1 MSNTNRTHLVV
12 PLCMILFAAGAMPLF
27 AVTIKKNS
35 GEPEKAETSQVI
47 RKLPDEPEEPET
59 SQVIRK
65 LPDEPEEPETSQVIR
80 KLPDEPEE
88 PETSQVI
95 RKLPEDE
102 EIVPEAAEETAEA
115 EEKSRPKTEA
125 EAIKEITTRL
135 DKMIYPY
142 KPLQRNREPLLNRAL
157 SDEVIPTWRLIY
169 VKDFDK
175 PESAAQTAV
184 SSDDDADLK
193 EDFAA
198 ITLIPVKSIRLS
210 NALRLSTIGRPQEPT
225 LQPLFFTKYGIMWRK
240 LQTQYE
246 NFTLYLGATEN
257 FHVFASANISVIY
270 TLFRYVDMKDGTDLI
285 SLLVDCLDIEDE
297 DFFTNRFA
305 LVHLKEFG
313 DASIPALQRAIR
325 RVAASGETPIQ
336 QFLGLTNIATPKAL
350 ELLNEAADSKDARIR
365 DAAFTAM
372 IGMPSVY
379 KELKHAYVRMV
390 ETREKIWPG
399 FAACDI
405 LGCAKELSPYLDAY
419 YARPKSVAEFETVAR
434 ARWLLKDPKLNLVH
448 TKALNEITIASIR
461 SGEIADSPLY
471 RNVQETDA
479 SRNARLQ
486 VEDEKRIASA
496 KEAILKAPQTDLSV
510 AAGIELAMFLTKDKR
525 VSTQYIARVNRVGID
540 ILRALPRQETL
551 RYMDALIRYNESIP
565 EAEKLADI
573 KARIGK

>member
-1 MSNTNRTHLVV
+1 MLKPNRIHLSL
-12 PLCMILFAAGAMPLF
+12 PLCAILFA
-27 AVTIKKNS
+27 VS
-35 GEPEKAETSQVI
+35 GVFLQAAPIQ
-47 RKLPDEPEEPET
+47 KLADDEPEE
-59 SQVIRK
+59 SSAIRK
-65 LPDEPEEPETSQVIR
+65 LADDEAEAS
-80 KLPDEPEE
+80 
-88 PETSQVI
+88 
-95 RKLPEDE
+95 
-102 EIVPEAAEETAEA
+102 AAETGAA
-115 EEKSRPKTEA
+115 SAEKSESMAKSEA
-125 EAIKEITTRL
+125 EAIREITERL
-135 DKMIYPY
+135 DKVIIPY
-142 KPLQRNREPLLNRAL
+142 KPLQRSQEPLLNRAL

-175 PESAAQTAV
+175 PQDAAAAA
-184 SSDDDADLK
+184 DDDEDIQ

-210 NALRLSTIGRPQEPT
+210 NALRLGAVGKPPEKI

-246 NFTLYLGATEN
+246 TFTLYLGATED
-257 FHVFASANISVIY
+257 FHVFASANVSVIY
-270 TLFRYVDMKDGTDLI
+270 TLFRNIDMKGGTDLI

-297 DFFTNRFA
+297 EYFTNRFA
-305 LVHLKEFG
+305 LVHLSEFG

-325 RVAASGETPIQ
+325 RVAASGQAPIQ

-350 ELLNEAADSKDARIR
+350 ELLNEAADSKDAQIR
-365 DAAFTAM
+365 DAAFTAL
-372 IGMPSVY
+372 IGMPSVD

-390 ETREKIWPG
+390 ETREKIWAG

-405 LGCAKELSPYLDAY
+405 LGCAKELSPLLDAY

-448 TKALNEITIASIR
+448 TRALNEITIASIR
-461 SGEIADSPLY
+461 SGEIANSPLY

-510 AAGIELAMFLTKDKR
+510 AAGIELVMFTTKDKR
-525 VSTQYIARVNRVGID
+525 VSSQYIARVNRVGVD

-551 RYMDALIRYNESIP
+551 RYIDAMIRYNDSVP

-573 KARIGK
+573 RARIGK

>member
-1 MSNTNRTHLVV
+1 MSNLHRIHLILPFCAV
-12 PLCMILFAAGAMPLF
+12 LFAASGAFLHAAP
-27 AVTIKKNS
+27 I
-35 GEPEKAETSQVI
+35 Q
-47 RKLPDEPEEPET
+47 KLPDEQEE
-59 SQVIRK
+59 SSSVIKK
-65 LPDEPEEPETSQVIR
+65 LPD
-80 KLPDEPEE
+80 DEPA
-88 PETSQVI
+88 
-95 RKLPEDE
+95 
-102 EIVPEAAEETAEA
+102 AAEKEA
-115 EEKSRPKTEA
+115 EQAEKAVAKTEE
-125 EAIKEITTRL
+125 EAIKEITARL

-157 SDEVIPTWRLIY
+157 SDEVIPVWRLIY

-175 PESAAQTAV
+175 PQGEQASAAT
-184 SSDDDADLK
+184 DDDEDLK

-210 NALRLSTIGRPQEPT
+210 NALRLSTVGKPEETI

-246 NFTLYLGATEN
+246 TFTLYLGATED

-270 TLFRYVDMKDGTDLI
+270 TLFRYVDMRGGTDLI
-285 SLLVDCLDIEDE
+285 SLLVDCLDIEDD

-305 LVHLKEFG
+305 LVHLSEYG
-313 DASIPALQRAIR
+313 DASIPALQRAIK
-325 RVAASGETPIQ
+325 RVAASGQAPIQ

-350 ELLNEAADSKDARIR
+350 ELINEAADSKDAQIR
-365 DAAFTAM
+365 DAAFTAL
-372 IGMPSVY
+372 IGMPSVD
-379 KELKHAYVRMV
+379 KELKHTYVRMV
-390 ETREKIWPG
+390 ETREKVWPG

-405 LGCAKELSPYLDAY
+405 LGCAKELSPFLDDY
-419 YARPKSVAEFETVAR
+419 YAHPKSVAEFETVAR

-448 TKALNEITIASIR
+448 TRALNEITIASIR
-461 SGEIADSPLY
+461 SGEIANSPQY
-471 RNVQETDA
+471 RNVQETEA

-525 VSTQYIARVNRVGID
+525 VSAQYIARVNRVGID

-551 RYMDALIRYNESIP
+551 RYLDALIRYNESVP
-565 EAEKLADI
+565 EAEKLSDI
-573 KARIGK
+573 RARIGK

>member
-1 MSNTNRTHLVV
+1 MPDFIRIRLIV
-12 PLCMILFAAGAMPLF
+12 PICLILSAA
-27 AVTIKKNS
+27 S
-35 GEPEKAETSQVI
+35 GILLYAAPI
-47 RKLPDEPEEPET
+47 RKLPD
-59 SQVIRK
+59 
-65 LPDEPEEPETSQVIR
+65 DEPEEPAPVVK
-80 KLPDEPEE
+80 KLPEE
-88 PETSQVI
+88 PEVKVSAS
-95 RKLPEDE
+95 D
-102 EIVPEAAEETAEA
+102 AAAKDKEKPKEKTQAEA
-115 EEKSRPKTEA
+115 V
-125 EAIKEITTRL
+125 KEITERL
-135 DKMIYPY
+135 DRMIYPY
-142 KPLQRNREPLLNRAL
+142 RPLQRSQEPLLNRSI

-175 PESAAQTAV
+175 PQGTDGTAAASQAV
-184 SSDDDADLK
+184 TDDDVK

-198 ITLIPVKSIRLS
+198 VTLIPVKAVRLS
-210 NALRLSTIGRPQEPT
+210 NMLRLSAVGKPPEPI

-246 NFTLYLGATEN
+246 NFTLYLGATQD
-257 FHVFASANISVIY
+257 FHVFVSANISVIY

-297 DFFTNRFA
+297 DYFTNRFA
-305 LVHLKEFG
+305 LVHLSEFG
-313 DASIPALQRAIR
+313 DASIPALQRAIK
-325 RVAASGETPIQ
+325 RVAASGVPPIQ
-336 QFLGLTNIATPKAL
+336 QFLGLTNIATPKAI
-350 ELLNEAADSKDARIR
+350 EILNDASDSEDADIR
-365 DAAFTAM
+365 KACFTAL
-372 IGMPSVY
+372 IGMPSVN
-379 KELKHAYVRMV
+379 KDLKHAYVRMV
-390 ETREKIWPG
+390 ETRENVWPG

-405 LGCAKELSPYLDAY
+405 LGCAKELAPLLDAY

-461 SGEIADSPLY
+461 SGEIANSPQY

-540 ILRALPRQETL
+540 ILRALPRQETM
-551 RYMDALIRYNESIP
+551 RYLDALIRYNESIP

-573 KARIGK
+573 RARVGR

>member
-1 MSNTNRTHLVV
+1 MLNIFRTHLTI
-12 PLCMILFAAGAMPLF
+12 PLCMILFAVSGILLHAAP
-27 AVTIKKNS
+27 IK
-35 GEPEKAETSQVI
+35 
-47 RKLPDEPEEPET
+47 KLPDEPDE
-59 SQVIRK
+59 SASVVKK
-65 LPDEPEEPETSQVIR
+65 LPDEP
-80 KLPDEPEE
+80 
-88 PETSQVI
+88 
-95 RKLPEDE
+95 
-102 EIVPEAAEETAEA
+102 AADSVSEETAAGA
-115 EEKSRPKTEA
+115 EEKAKAKSEA
-125 EAIKEITTRL
+125 DAIKEITDRL
-135 DKMIYPY
+135 DRMIYPY
-142 KPLQRNREPLLNRAL
+142 KPLQRSHEPLLNRAI

-175 PESAAQTAV
+175 PQEDAQNAAYV
-184 SSDDDADLK
+184 SGEDEDVK

-210 NALRLSTIGRPQEPT
+210 NALRLNTVGRPQEEF
-225 LQPLFFTKYGIMWRK
+225 LQQLFFTKYGIMWRK

-246 NFTLYLGATEN
+246 TFTLYLGATED
-257 FHVFASANISVIY
+257 FHVFVSANISVIY
-270 TLFRYVDMKDGTDLI
+270 TLFRYVNMKGGTDLI

-305 LVHLKEFG
+305 LVHLSEFG

-325 RVAASGETPIQ
+325 RVAAAGQSPIQ
-336 QFLGLTNIATPKAL
+336 QFLGLTNIATPKAI
-350 ELLNEAADSKDARIR
+350 EILNAAADSEDAQIR
-365 DAAFTAM
+365 SASFAAI
-372 IGMPSVY
+372 IGMPTVD

-390 ETREKIWPG
+390 ETRENIWPG

-405 LGCAKELSPYLDAY
+405 LGCAKELSPLLDAY
-419 YARPKSVAEFETVAR
+419 YAKPKSVAEFETVAR

-461 SGEIADSPLY
+461 SGEIANTPQY
-471 RNVQETDA
+471 RNVQETEA

-525 VSTQYIARVNRVGID
+525 VAPQYIARVNKAGID

-551 RYMDALIRYNESIP
+551 RHLNAMIRYNDSIP

-573 KARIGK
+573 RARIGN

>member
-1 MSNTNRTHLVV
+1 MINPNRIHLFL
-12 PLCMILFAAGAMPLF
+12 PLCAVLFAM
-27 AVTIKKNS
+27 S
-35 GEPEKAETSQVI
+35 GVFLHAAPI
-47 RKLPDEPEEPET
+47 RKLPDEPEEP
-59 SQVIRK
+59 SAAIKK
-65 LPDEPEEPETSQVIR
+65 LPDEPES
-80 KLPDEPEE
+80 
-88 PETSQVI
+88 
-95 RKLPEDE
+95 
-102 EIVPEAAEETAEA
+102 TAGEKEA
-115 EEKSRPKTEA
+115 EPAERPGRKTEA
-125 EAIKEITTRL
+125 EAIREITDRL

-142 KPLQRNREPLLNRAL
+142 RPLQRSQEPLLDRAL
-157 SDEVIPTWRLIY
+157 SDDVITTWRLIY

-175 PESAAQTAV
+175 PQDAQGSAAT
-184 SSDDDADLK
+184 DDDEDIR

-210 NALRLSTIGRPQEPT
+210 NALRLNKVGKPPEKI

-246 NFTLYLGATEN
+246 TFTLYLGATED

-270 TLFRYVDMKDGTDLI
+270 TLFRYINMSGGIDLI

-297 DFFTNRFA
+297 EFFTNRFA
-305 LVHLKEFG
+305 LVHLSEFG
-313 DASIPALQRAIR
+313 DASIPALQRAIK
-325 RVAASGETPIQ
+325 RVASSGQAPIQ
-336 QFLGLTNIATPKAL
+336 QFLGLTNIASPKAL
-350 ELLNEAADSKDARIR
+350 ELINEAADSPDDHIR
-365 DAAFTAM
+365 DAAFVAL
-372 IGMPSVY
+372 IGMPSVD

-390 ETREKIWPG
+390 ETREKIWAG

-405 LGCAKELSPYLDAY
+405 LGCAKELSPLLDAY

-448 TKALNEITIASIR
+448 TRALNEITLASIR
-461 SGEIADSPLY
+461 SGEIANSPLY

-496 KEAILKAPQTDLSV
+496 KEAILNAPQTDLSV

-525 VSTQYIARVNRVGID
+525 VSSQYIARVNRVGID

-551 RYMDALIRYNESIP
+551 RYLDALIRYNESLP

-573 KARIGK
+573 RARVGK

>member
-1 MSNTNRTHLVV
+1 MPDFTRIRLIVS
-12 PLCMILFAAGAMPLF
+12 LCLILSAVSGILLHAAPIQKLPDD
-27 AVTIKKNS
+27 
-35 GEPEKAETSQVI
+35 EPEESASVI
-47 RKLPDEPEEPET
+47 KKLPDEPE
-59 SQVIRK
+59 SI
-65 LPDEPEEPETSQVIR
+65 SA
-80 KLPDEPEE
+80 
-88 PETSQVI
+88 S
-95 RKLPEDE
+95 DE
-102 EIVPEAAEETAEA
+102 ETETAEKPK
-115 EEKSRPKTEA
+115 EKTQA
-125 EAIKEITTRL
+125 EAIKAITERL
-135 DKMIYPY
+135 DRMIVPY
-142 KPLQRNREPLLNRAL
+142 RPLQRSQEPLLNRSI

-175 PESAAQTAV
+175 PQGTDGSAVPATA
-184 SSDDDADLK
+184 SDDEEVK

-198 ITLIPVKSIRLS
+198 ITLIPVKAVRLS
-210 NALRLSTIGRPQEPT
+210 NMLRLSAIGKPPEPI

-246 NFTLYLGATEN
+246 NFTLYLGATED
-257 FHVFASANISVIY
+257 FHVFVSANISVIY

-297 DFFTNRFA
+297 EFFTNRFA
-305 LVHLKEFG
+305 LVHLSEFG
-313 DASIPALQRAIR
+313 DASIPDLERAIK
-325 RVAASGETPIQ
+325 RVAASGEPPIQ
-336 QFLGLTNIATPKAL
+336 QFLGLTNIATPRAL
-350 ELLNEAADSKDARIR
+350 EILNDAADSEDADIR
-365 DAAFTAM
+365 KACFTAL
-372 IGMPSVY
+372 IGMPSVN

-390 ETREKIWPG
+390 ETRENIWPG

-405 LGCAKELSPYLDAY
+405 LGCAKELAPLLDAY

-461 SGEIADSPLY
+461 SGEIANSPQY

-486 VEDEKRIASA
+486 AEDEKRIASA

-525 VSTQYIARVNRVGID
+525 VSTQYIYRVNRVGIE

-551 RYMDALIRYNESIP
+551 RYLDALIRYNESIP

-573 KARIGK
+573 RARIGR